1 MMCEQAAKLTERN
14 DVIMEIKV
22 RDVDSGAVKVLND
35 EARKQNVSRNELLK
49 RHIEDLAQFNGIKRA
64 EKELDSTLSRVGDAL
79 EITYNRLD
87 QLEKQSMKMY
97 LLLATVLDID
107 PGETDDY
114 LENMFNVNMKEMN

>member
-1 MMCEQAAKLTERN
+1 
-14 DVIMEIKV
+14 MEIKA
-22 RDVDSGAVKVLND
+22 RDVDTGAVKVLND

-49 RHIEDLAQFNGIKRA
+49 RYIEDLAQFNGIKRA
-64 EKELDSTLSRVGDAL
+64 EKELDSTMSRVGDAL

-87 QLEKQSMKMY
+87 QLEKQSLKMY

-114 LENMFNVNMKEMN
+114 LENMFNINMKEMS

>member
-1 MMCEQAAKLTERN
+1 
-14 DVIMEIKV
+14 MELKV
-22 RDVDSGAVKVLND
+22 RDVDTGAVKVLND

-79 EITYNRLD
+79 EMTYNRLD

-114 LENMFNVNMKEMN
+114 LENMFNINGKEMN

>member
-1 MMCEQAAKLTERN
+1 MDILLRRIDASAMKIIDEKAKNNRMT
-14 DVIMEIKV
+14 
-22 RDVDSGAVKVLND
+22 
-35 EARKQNVSRNELLK
+35 RNELLK
-49 RHIEDLAQFNGIKRA
+49 HHIEDLAQFNGVKRA

-87 QLEKQSMKMY
+87 QLEKQSMKMH

-114 LENMFNVNMKEMN
+114 LENMFNINMKEMN

>member
-1 MMCEQAAKLTERN
+1 
-14 DVIMEIKV
+14 MELKV
-22 RDVDSGAVKVLND
+22 RDVDTGAVKVLND

-64 EKELDSTLSRVGDAL
+64 EKELDSTLSRVGDAV
-79 EITYNRLD
+79 EITYNRLN
-87 QLEKQSMKMY
+87 QLEQQSMKMY

-114 LENMFNVNMKEMN
+114 LENMFNLNMKEMN

>member
-1 MMCEQAAKLTERN
+1 M
-14 DVIMEIKV
+14 
-22 RDVDSGAVKVLND
+22 RDIDIGAVKVLND

-87 QLEKQSMKMY
+87 QLEKQSMKMH

-114 LENMFNVNMKEMN
+114 LENMFNLNIKEMN

>member
-1 MMCEQAAKLTERN
+1 MCEQAAKLTERN

>member
-1 MMCEQAAKLTERN
+1 
-14 DVIMEIKV
+14 MELKV
-22 RDVDSGAVKVLND
+22 RDVDTGAVKVLND

-79 EITYNRLD
+79 EMTYNRLD

-114 LENMFNVNMKEMN
+114 LEKMFNINMKEMN

>member
-1 MMCEQAAKLTERN
+1 
-14 DVIMEIKV
+14 MELKV
-22 RDVDSGAVKVLND
+22 RDVDTGAVKVLND

-49 RHIEDLAQFNGIKRA
+49 RHIEHLAQFNGIKRA

-107 PGETDDY
+107 PGEIDNY
-114 LENMFNVNMKEMN
+114 LENMFNINMKEMN